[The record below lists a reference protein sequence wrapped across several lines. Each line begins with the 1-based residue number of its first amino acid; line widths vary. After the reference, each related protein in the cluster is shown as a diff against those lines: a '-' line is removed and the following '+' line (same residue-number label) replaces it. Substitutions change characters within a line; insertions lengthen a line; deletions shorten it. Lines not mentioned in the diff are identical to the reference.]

1 MKTNAT
7 PTLKLGLAWRSAF
20 LAGFLLAACSEPLP
34 TPVELLP
41 PPVSDDPP
49 PPSRPHDTRTFF
61 VPEGQPTFTALAGA
75 TAYHG
80 TYQGIQGEAGYRIEV
95 PDNWN
100 GVLVMYAHGF
110 RGNGDELS
118 VGTPGRLRTHLIAS
132 GYAWAASSYS
142 ANYYDVRAGVE
153 DTNALALA
161 FEEFTQNRARP
172 TKYYIAGVSMGGHI
186 AGAAVERETLDTSL
200 YRVRY
205 AAALPMCGV
214 MADNEFLNY
223 GHAYHI
229 AASELAEMP
238 VQSYP
243 ITDWDTRL
251 PAIKEALWVDYDA
264 DLGVMT
270 QQGEKFRNLLMHL
283 SGGPRPTF
291 FFGFATL
298 GHFSASH
305 QGPGDWGG
313 ILGGV
318 SVNTTD
324 IVYQLD
330 EDTGMSPEEVAF
342 NAAIFRVQGDFLTHN
357 PRRSDGVRAMP
368 LIEGRFDVP
377 VISVHT
383 LERGV
388 PFLMEQIYAERAA
401 ANGSSHWLVQRV
413 IRSPL
418 HCDITAEERIAAFD
432 ALVEWEENGVVP
444 GGDDVL
450 DPEVVAD
457 PQYGCGFTLVTRA
470 GVAGC

>member
-61 VPEGQPTFTALAGA
+61 VPEGQPTFTALVGA
-75 TAYHG
+75 RAYYGIH
-80 TYQGIQGEAGYRIEV
+80 QGIHGEAGYRIEV
-95 PDNWN
+95 PDDWN
-100 GVLVMYAHGF
+100 GILVMYAHGY
-110 RGNGDELS
+110 RGTRVELT
-118 VGTPGRLRTHLIAS
+118 VGTPGGLREHLIAN

-142 ANYYDVRAGVE
+142 ANYFDVRAGVE
-153 DTNALALA
+153 DTNALAMA
-161 FEEFTQNRARP
+161 FGALTGRGSP

-186 AGAAVERETLDTSL
+186 TGAAVERETLATAR
-200 YRVRY
+200 YRLAY
-205 AAALPMCGV
+205 AGALPMCGV
-214 MADNEFLNY
+214 MADNEIGNY
-223 GHAYHI
+223 YHAYTI
-229 AASELAEMP
+229 AASELAGIP
-238 VQSYP
+238 IQSFP
-243 ITDWDTRL
+243 TLDFDARL
-251 PAIKEALWVDYDA
+251 PAIKQALWVDYDA
-264 DLGVMT
+264 DPNVMT
-270 QQGEKFRNLLMHL
+270 EQGEKLRYVLMHL

-291 FFGFATL
+291 IEGFPIYQDL
-298 GHFSASH
+298 LFDRGS
-305 QGPGDWGG
+305 GDGTWTG

-318 SVNTTD
+318 SVNTTA

-330 EDTGMSPEEVAF
+330 EDTDLSPEEVAF
-342 NAAIFRVQGDFLTHN
+342 NAAIFRVEGDFLAHN
-357 PRRSDGVRAMP
+357 PLRSDGVRAMP

-383 LERGV
+383 LENRV
-388 PFLMEQIYAERAA
+388 PFWMQQLYAERAA
-401 ANGSSHWLVQRV
+401 ANGNASRLVQRV
-413 IRSPL
+413 IRSTR
-418 HCDITAEERIAAFD
+418 HCDITPEERIAAFD